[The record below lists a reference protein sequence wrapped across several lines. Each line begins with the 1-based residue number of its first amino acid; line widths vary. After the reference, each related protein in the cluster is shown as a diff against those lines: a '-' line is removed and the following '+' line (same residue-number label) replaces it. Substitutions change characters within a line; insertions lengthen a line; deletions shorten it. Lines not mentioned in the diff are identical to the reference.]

1 MAVNRRKPNQKSG
14 ARPGQ
19 VRPGAKSVK
28 SAKPTKP
35 IKPAKRRDDRRSKPV
50 EKPAEQTGDQPAI
63 GTIQWFPGHMART
76 RRKIQESLKLVDAV
90 VEIVDARIPLSSRN
104 PEMDSLTAGKPRMVI
119 LNKADLA
126 DEAANR
132 RWLAYFKKQGMAA
145 IAVDC
150 KSGRGCNQFD
160 AAIRELLS
168 DLLEKWESKG
178 ANRTIRAM
186 IVGIPNVG
194 KSSFIN
200 RMNRG
205 GKAKVE
211 DRPGVTRQNQWFV
224 IEGGTQLLDTPGV
237 LWPKFEDQTVA
248 MRLAFTGAI
257 KDQVLDMEE
266 MACELLGILRQGYP
280 EVLLER
286 YKLEEPLNEDNYELL
301 HDIGRKR
308 GMLLPGGHIDLG
320 RASITLMDEYRGG
333 KLGRITLDSLP
344 KGEVTGD
351 A

>member
-1 MAVNRRKPNQKSG
+1 MADKRSTANKKQMRGAPTAHSKPQKN
-14 ARPGQ
+14 
-19 VRPGAKSVK
+19 
-28 SAKPTKP
+28 
-35 IKPAKRRDDRRSKPV
+35 KRRQPSQNTSSTPS
-50 EKPAEQTGDQPAI
+50 ADQPAI
-63 GTIQWFPGHMART
+63 GYIQWFPGHMTRT

-104 PEMDSLTAGKPRMVI
+104 PEMDSLTAGKPRLVI

-126 DEAANR
+126 DENATR
-132 RWLAYFKKQGMAA
+132 RWLNYFKKQGMAA

-150 KSGRGCNQFD
+150 KSGRGCNQFEPTL
-160 AAIRELLS
+160 RELLS

-178 ANRTIRAM
+178 ARRTIRAM

-237 LWPKFEDQTVA
+237 LWPKFEDQMVA

-257 KDQVLDMEE
+257 KDQILDMEE
-266 MACELLGILRQGYP
+266 MACELLGILRRDYP
-280 EVLLER
+280 AVLLER
-286 YKLEEPLNEDNYELL
+286 YKLQEPLNDDNYELL
-301 HDIGRKR
+301 QDIGRKR
-308 GMLLPGGHIDLG
+308 GMLIAGGEIHTE
-320 RASITLMDEYRGG
+320 RAAIILLDEYRGG
-333 KLGRITLDSLP
+333 KLGRITLDSIP
-344 KGEVTGD
+344 SGEVSSHDGPSI
-351 A
+351 

>member
-1 MAVNRRKPNQKSG
+1 MADKRRQSNKHP
-14 ARPGQ
+14 
-19 VRPGAKSVK
+19 AKLTGNHN
-28 SAKPTKP
+28 AKPHRPKGP
-35 IKPAKRRDDRRSKPV
+35 DRRERKA
-50 EKPAEQTGDQPAI
+50 KQPAVTSEQPSI
-63 GTIQWFPGHMART
+63 GYIQWFPGHMTRT
-76 RRKIQESLKLVDAV
+76 RRKIQESLKLVDAI

-104 PEMDSLTAGKPRMVI
+104 PEMDTLTAGKPRLVI

-126 DEAANR
+126 DENATR
-132 RWLAYFKKQGMAA
+132 RWISYFKKQGMAA

-150 KSGRGCNQFD
+150 KSGRGCNQFEP
-160 AAIRELLS
+160 ALRELLH

-237 LWPKFEDQTVA
+237 LWPKFEDQMVA

-257 KDQVLDMEE
+257 KDQILDMEE
-266 MACELLGILRQGYP
+266 MACELLGILRRDYP
-280 EVLLER
+280 AVLLER
-286 YKLEEPLNEDNYELL
+286 FKLEEPLNEDNFELL
-301 HDIGRKR
+301 QDIGRKR
-308 GMLLPGGHIDLG
+308 GMLIAGGEIHTE
-320 RASITLMDEYRGG
+320 RAAIMLLDEYRGG
-333 KLGRITLDSLP
+333 KLGRITLDSFP
-344 KGEVTGD
+344 KAEVIGD
-351 A
+351 AGSSV